1 MSYEEEQIDT
11 KDKYAARFASALS
24 MWTFGTYG
32 HAHPRNLTE
41 IKAPSECSSD
51 VCNGWCPRKG
61 SRQGLMTEALSFAR
75 ERQDIEQMY
84 LSVH

>member
-11 KDKYAARFASALS
+11 KDKC
-24 MWTFGTYG
+24 FGTIYVDLWHLLSRAACGDG

-84 LSVH
+84 